1 MIGMPPGPLPSS
13 SQNPSAS
20 PRTPRSVEAL
30 LRELPGL
37 RRAPQTPGALETPR
51 RWPTGLAAL
60 DRLLGGGLPGGGL
73 SEIAGPTSSGRTSL
87 ALALLAT
94 TTRAGEAAAL
104 VDAADAFDPAS
115 AQAAGADL
123 ERTLWVRARDRREA
137 LRAAHLLAR
146 ARGFALI
153 LLDLA
158 RSEAPGGPHAAEGPV
173 LRLSRAAAGGRSALV
188 LLGERRRAGSWAEL
202 ALELRPLRPRFS
214 GAPPLLE
221 SLGSEVEVVRRRGG
235 PPGGAV
241 RLRFRPPHLPSPPR
255 GPLPPSPLP

>member
-1 MIGMPPGPLPSS
+1 MPPGPLPSS
-13 SQNPSAS
+13 SQPPAAS
-20 PRTPRSVEAL
+20 PRSVEAL

-37 RRAPQTPGALETPR
+37 RRAPQTPGALEAPR

-73 SEIAGPTSSGRTSL
+73 SEIAGPASSGRTSL
-87 ALALLAT
+87 ALALLTT
-94 TTRAGEAAAL
+94 TTRAGEAAAF
-104 VDAADAFDPAS
+104 VDAADAFDPTS

-123 ERTLWVRARDRREA
+123 ERTLWVRTRDRREA

-153 LLDLA
+153 LLDLT
-158 RSEAPGGPHAAEGPV
+158 RSEDPGAPHAEDGSV
-173 LRLSRAAAGGRSALV
+173 LRLSRAVSGDRAALV

-202 ALELRPLRPRFS
+202 ALELRSLRPRFA
-214 GAPPLLE
+214 GTPPLLE
-221 SLGSEVEVVRRRGG
+221 ALESEVEVVRRRRG

-241 RLRFRPPHLPSPPR
+241 RLHFRPPHVPPHPP
-255 GPLPPSPLP
+255 GPLSASLP